1 MLKQII
7 LSISAVFLF
16 TACSFKMPSFDWFS
30 FSDSDEYALILK
42 EANSCQEIEN
52 EATKLS
58 CYKNIEN
65 KNSFAQIRLGTYYAN
80 KKEYKDALKYLN
92 QAKENKNI
100 YANLPIAFLYYKGEG
115 VTKNL
120 DKSFELLK
128 EARDIDPIAAYQLSR
143 FYLQGINTK
152 IDNEKGIEL
161 LNFAASKNVLP
172 AQEILVNTYKT
183 GLFGQVKDQVK
194 VEFWQKKIKENVE
207 DTNYKIYRF

>member
-1 MLKQII
+1 MLKQIM

-16 TACSFKMPSFDWFS
+16 TACSFKMPSFDLFS
-30 FSDSDEYALILK
+30 FSDSDDYAELLK

-52 EATKLS
+52 EETKLS
-58 CYKNIEN
+58 CYKKIEN

-92 QAKENKNI
+92 QAKENENV
-100 YANLPIAFLYYKGEG
+100 YANLPIAFLYYKGDG

-128 EARDIDPIAAYQLSR
+128 ESSDIDPIAAYQLSR

-152 IDNEKGIEL
+152 VDNEKGIEL
-161 LNFAASKNVLP
+161 LNFAASKNVRP
-172 AQEILVNTYKT
+172 AQEILINAYKT
-183 GLFGQVKDQVK
+183 GLFSQPKDQVK

-207 DTNYKIYRF
+207 DTNYKIYKF

>member
-1 MLKQII
+1 
-7 LSISAVFLF
+7 
-16 TACSFKMPSFDWFS
+16 
-30 FSDSDEYALILK
+30 
-42 EANSCQEIEN
+42 
-52 EATKLS
+52 TKLS

-65 KNSFAQIRLGTYYAN
+65 KNSFAHIRLGTYYAN

-128 EARDIDPIAAYQLSR
+128 EASDIDPIAAYQLSR